1 LASGTAPTPATHRRS
16 ISQISRAVRAR
27 ACVCVCCAVLRMHAY
42 SQLTHTPDDYDAP
55 VSEDGSDGYGSD
67 GVNKFDALKDA
78 IAKVGGR
85 ILWVCVSIRACRRR
99 QCVRPPADIACRIV
113 TRAPPFSIASRCSMP
128 STRSATRRV
137 DGLRWMCVRVCYV
150 IAWHLTHVIARSC
163 SKRHLW
169 ST

>member
-1 LASGTAPTPATHRRS
+1 MRLTHSPQLYMGHGGTNFGFWNGANAGNSPEKYQPDITSCAC
-16 ISQISRAVRAR
+16 ARAR
-27 ACVCVCCAVLRMHAY
+27 VCVCCAVLRMHAY

-99 QCVRPPADIACRIV
+99 QAYRRRRACRDRLCQGVINV
-113 TRAPPFSIASRCSMP
+113 YVHPLTL
-128 STRSATRRV
+128 RV
-137 DGLRWMCVRVCYV
+137 
-150 IAWHLTHVIARSC
+150 A
-163 SKRHLW
+163 
-169 ST
+169 